1 MSSVFELLIILV
13 LIVLNGVFAM
23 SEAALISTRRAR
35 LEQRKNEGEKRADSA
50 LRFLDNPNAFL
61 ATSQIAISLIGILS
75 GAFGGAT
82 LAAAL
87 VPAISQVEVL
97 RPYANALALALTVLF
112 ITFLS
117 LVIGELVPKQL
128 ALNDPEKTILRVAG
142 PMRVLS
148 RLATPLVRLLD
159 VSTRFVL
166 RLIGVRPSDDPIVTE
181 EEIKV
186 MIDQGTRAGEFEET
200 EQFLVRRVF
209 RLADVNLE
217 AVMTPRRDV
226 VWLDADDP
234 PEEVRRKVNASGRS
248 RFPLAHGNLE
258 NVLGVVHAKDLLARS
273 LAGEPFNLRQA
284 MQPAM
289 FVPSSLSAL
298 DMLQR
303 FKTMGVRLA
312 LVIDEFGG
320 LQGIVTMSD
329 IMDEIIGGEFL
340 TSETPEPHA
349 VQREDGSWLL
359 DGLMSIDEVKDVLN
373 LRELPGEE
381 DGDFTTLGGFMMH
394 QFGRIPSA
402 SDQVNVGS
410 LCFEVVDMDGHRVD
424 KVLVRL
430 VTPQP
435 GENPEIDG

>member
-1 MSSVFELLIILV
+1 MSSGLELLVILV

-23 SEAALISTRRAR
+23 SEAALISARRAR
-35 LEQRKNEGEKRADSA
+35 LKQRQNEGEKRAEPA

-87 VPAISQVEVL
+87 APAIAQVAFL
-97 RPYANALALALTVLF
+97 RPYADALALLLIVLF

-128 ALNDPEKTILRVAG
+128 ALNNPEDTILRVAG
-142 PMRVLS
+142 SMRILS

-159 VSTRFVL
+159 IATRLVL
-166 RLIGVRPSDDPIVTE
+166 RLLGARPSHEPIVTE

-186 MIDQGTRAGEFEET
+186 MIDQGTRAGEFEEA
-200 EQFLVRRVF
+200 EQYLVRRVF
-209 RLADVNLE
+209 RLSDVSLE
-217 AVMTPRRDV
+217 ALMTPRRDV
-226 VWLDADDP
+226 VWLDVADS
-234 PEEVRRKVNASGRS
+234 PEEVRRKVNTSGRS
-248 RFPLAHGNLE
+248 RFPVAHGNLE
-258 NVLGVVHAKDLLARS
+258 NVLGVVQAKDLLART
-273 LAGEPFNLRQA
+273 LAGEPFDLRQA

-289 FVPSSLSAL
+289 FVPGSLSAL

-303 FKTMGVRLA
+303 FKAMGVRMA

-320 LQGIVTMSD
+320 LQGVITMSD

-359 DGLMSIDEVKDVLN
+359 DGLMSVDEVKEVLN

-381 DGDFTTLGGFMMH
+381 DGDFSTLGGFMMH
-394 QFGRIPSA
+394 QFGRIPST
-402 SDQVNVGS
+402 SDRVDIGS
-410 LCFEVVDMDGHRVD
+410 LCFEIVDMDGHRVD
-424 KVLVRL
+424 KVMVRL
-430 VTPQP
+430 ITPVA
-435 GENPEIDG
+435 GENPEVDG

>member
-1 MSSVFELLIILV
+1 
-13 LIVLNGVFAM
+13 
-23 SEAALISTRRAR
+23 
-35 LEQRKNEGEKRADSA
+35 
-50 LRFLDNPNAFL
+50 
-61 ATSQIAISLIGILS
+61 
-75 GAFGGAT
+75 
-82 LAAAL
+82 
-87 VPAISQVEVL
+87 
-97 RPYANALALALTVLF
+97 LTVLF